1 MSNIN
6 KINEKLKGKDSF
18 FNIKDL
24 FLNIHSKNRKIDI
37 NAEHLKKD
45 KEEYLKY
52 KKFEDDYASVL
63 KNYNSQEYFCK
74 LFIYLNSFLN
84 NLEKTS
90 FEKFK
95 IKIIKNNGMAALQSP
110 EITIYP
116 ENEGA
121 VITNGKLYYNSD
133 LNVSH
138 NTDQSMCL
146 IKYNNEDQKISIHVI
161 NEDPTF
167 LRIFS
172 QFLNDDNNLKIKKL
186 INKLTPILVLANNM
200 NLSTIDFSK
209 FDNEMI
215 CSEKFHSFLEINE
228 LLNDHNLINEL
239 DYLLGKENKKT
250 VKTSI

>member
-24 FLNIHSKNRKIDI
+24 LLNIHNKNRKADI
-37 NAEHLKKD
+37 NADYLKKN

-74 LFIYLNSFLN
+74 LFIYLNAFLS
-84 NLEKTS
+84 NLEKIN
-90 FEKFK
+90 FEKLK
-95 IKIIKNNGMAALQSP
+95 IKVIKNNGMTALESP

-116 ENEGA
+116 ETEGA
-121 VITNGKLYYNSD
+121 VITNKKLFYNSD
-133 LNVSH
+133 LNITH
-138 NTDQSMCL
+138 DTDQNMCL
-146 IKYNNEDQKISIHVI
+146 IKYNNEDKKISIHVI

-172 QFLNDDNNLKIKKL
+172 QFLNDGKNLKIQNL
-186 INKLTPILVLANNM
+186 INKLTPILVLTNNM

-239 DYLLGKENKKT
+239 DSLLGKENKKT
-250 VKTSI
+250 AKASI